1 MNSFDVVAYMYDAGE
16 YCPEHTV
23 EMMIA
28 DGIAGVAARY
38 MATEDVMWQCSNAMG
53 IDADD
58 LYSYDSSEFPKPL
71 FRDQMG
77 QTDTC
82 DTCGAILEEVTV

>member
-1 MNSFDVVAYMYDAGE
+1 MNSFDVVAYMYDAGA

-23 EMMIA
+23 EMLIA
-28 DGIAGVAARY
+28 DGIASGAARR
-38 MATEDVMWQCSNAMG
+38 MPIEDVMFQCSQAMG

-71 FRDQMG
+71 FRDQMS
-77 QTDTC
+77 QNTC
-82 DTCGAILEEVTV
+82 DTCGTILAEVTV